1 MNICLF
7 IALGQAASV
16 SMVLRTA
23 GKTDD
28 VKSTVALE
36 DSPDSRGCGVSHESH
51 SIAVKKVNISGQ
63 NINLKEKFT
72 RCNGQNK
79 FLCEVCSKEDC
90 KKCNNCL

>member
-16 SMVLRTA
+16 SMVLRIA

-51 SIAVKKVNISGQ
+51 SIAVKKINISGQ
-63 NINLKEKFT
+63 NIKEKFT
-72 RCNGQNK
+72 GCTGLLK